1 MDQCL
6 PDQKKS
12 TFVTSD
18 AEKMF
23 FLGAVTLLYLFEVE
37 KVHLVYGLCTCTVCI
52 DVFRSIGGQGA
63 GMLVVDY
70 LDKNLV
76 VLKENLNKENFDR
89 IRSVI
94 WESSAQK
101 LDETIQ
107 ASISRRQPQ
116 VA

>member
-1 MDQCL
+1 
-6 PDQKKS
+6 
-12 TFVTSD
+12 
-18 AEKMF
+18 
-23 FLGAVTLLYLFEVE
+23 
-37 KVHLVYGLCTCTVCI
+37 
-52 DVFRSIGGQGA
+52 
-63 GMLVVDY
+63 MLVVDY

-107 ASISRRQPQ
+107 ASIYTAKLRPSDRASARASATDLPSLWPSTSNSCAQAGTAPCPSRNSGRI
-116 VA
+116 AAG

>member
-1 MDQCL
+1 MH
-6 PDQKKS
+6 
-12 TFVTSD
+12 D
-18 AEKMF
+18 A
-23 FLGAVTLLYLFEVE
+23 LA
-37 KVHLVYGLCTCTVCI
+37 VCI